1 MTCLCYLYI
10 VHYTFTL
17 FDDSP
22 PYQIQHFCICDC
34 IQIQITPGPF
44 FFLLF
49 YFFRLHFIL
58 LGTSFRNVWTSHLSW

>member
-44 FFLLF
+44 FFPSLLLLSFTF
-49 YFFRLHFIL
+49 YLVRD
-58 LGTSFRNVWTSHLSW
+58 